1 MITVTQAISLLNGTV
16 PNGLTGIQ
24 RVMLM
29 NAVQDAARKG
39 DKAAREFITLCELN
53 VSRTRMH

>member
-1 MITVTQAISLLNGTV
+1 MAIVQAISLLNGTV

-29 NAVQDAARKG
+29 NAVHDAARNG
-39 DKAAREFITLCELN
+39 DKAAAQFVELCRLN
-53 VSRTRMH
+53 VTTATKH